1 MGSQLKWP
9 NVPRADPWVP
19 SSSSSAHRISWS
31 WQTHMAPAAAAG
43 STSKLTT
50 NDALAYLKAVKDIFH
65 DKREKYDEFLEVMK
79 DFKSQRIDT
88 NGVIMRVKELF
99 KGHRDLILGFNTFL
113 PKGYEIKLPE
123 EKKPVEFEEAIV
135 FVNKIKSRFQNDE
148 HVYKSFLDILN
159 MYRRENK
166 PIREVYEE
174 VAALFQN
181 HQDLLEEFTHF
192 LPDASATYA
201 PHLGYPDR
209 SFAHRDE
216 RNPVMPLAR
225 EDKREKAYT
234 SHANRDLSIDR
245 LDMEHDSQRR
255 HAEKEKDR
263 KEDRD
268 KRYHER
274 DEKELAHDSG
284 DLDNEQ
290 CRHKLPSR
298 RVDDPTAEPMHQGGN
313 IAMNSI
319 SASQFDDK
327 NALKSVYTRE
337 FNFCEKVKEKLHC
350 DTYQEFLQCLHIYS
364 KEIINRTELK
374 NLVSDIL
381 GKYPDL
387 MEGFNEFLAHC
398 ENIDGFL
405 KGVINKRH
413 MAMPIKIEDRD
424 RERDLEINDR
434 EKDLERER
442 NFERERGDKGAAHKA
457 PLISNKEKYNLWK
470 PISELD
476 LSNCQRCSPSYCLL
490 PKNYSIPPASQRT
503 ELGESVLNDVWVS
516 VTSGSEDYSFKH
528 MRKNQYEESLF
539 RCEDDRFELDMLL
552 ESVNATTKQVEEL
565 LEMMQ
570 DPVKSENPIHIED
583 TLTSLN
589 SRCIERLYGDHGLDV
604 MDVLRKN
611 SSLSLPVILTRLKQK
626 QEEWTRCRS
635 DFNKVWAEI
644 YAKNYHKSLDHRSFY
659 FKQQDAKS
667 LSTKALLAE
676 IKEINDKMKKEDD
689 IVLSIAAKNR
699 QPIVPNMEFE
709 YIDLDIHEDLYR
721 IIRYS
726 CGEVCT
732 SLDQVDKVIK
742 FWTTFLEPLM
752 GFQPQNRG
760 AEGMRD
766 VKPNSH
772 SGKSS
777 IAGLVKSNGS
787 PDADG
792 TGATKQSNGGENIQ
806 SEQVASCRT
815 KLANGDTT
823 VAGNCF
829 HDVGRATHRVGNLCN
844 NPLQRRVQGSAPKAD
859 ESSGITVQNVS
870 AEHLSDNTCF
880 VGRAEESHSRTN
892 LETVSGVGGASLQ
905 TSHCGTD
912 MLVEPRAYLEVGQ
925 TGRTIISVNC
935 GGTAECNKGDR
946 PNEGS
951 TCLNNLKVEREEGEL
966 SPNGDTEEDNFAAF
980 EDAAISVAPKGR
992 DNCASTQYQI
1002 KPVEVEV
1009 SCGEAAGENDADDDD
1024 EGEESAQRSTE
1035 VSENASEAGE
1045 DVSVSESGNGEECS
1059 HDVHEQ
1065 EEDDVVHDDQDAK
1078 AESEGEAEGMTDVQ
1092 DVEGEIMSLPFSERF
1107 LHTVKPLARH
1117 VPAAL
1122 HDKKD
1127 SSSRVFYGNDSFYVL
1142 LRLHQALYER
1152 ILSAKTNSL
1161 AAEKKQRSFK
1171 DTSPPDLY
1179 AKFMSALYNLLDGS
1193 ADNMKFE
1200 DDCRAIIGTQSY
1212 VLFTLD
1218 KLIYKVVKQLQAIAS
1233 DEMDNKILQ
1242 LYSYEKSRL
1251 AGGSFDIVY
1260 HENAR
1265 VLLHDESIYRF
1276 ECVSQSSHVTRL
1288 SIQLM
1293 EYGQEKPELTAISLD
1308 PNFSAYL
1315 YNDLLSSVSD
1325 RKGAQGVFLGRNKR
1339 KYGGADEYSATCKA
1353 MNGFQVINGLECKIS
1368 CSSSKV
1374 SYVLDTED
1382 FLFRVK
1388 KKRRCSCGG
1397 TIFGDQVQPSQ
1408 VHDAKIHRFYGFLSS
1423 FLSRS

>member
-1 MGSQLKWP
+1 MGSRLKWP
-9 NVPRADPWVP
+9 NVPRADP
-19 SSSSSAHRISWS
+19 S
-31 WQTHMAPAAAAG
+31 WQTHMAPAAEVG

-166 PIREVYEE
+166 SIREVYEE

-201 PHLGYPDR
+201 PHIGYPDR

-216 RNPVMPLAR
+216 RSPVMPSAR
-225 EDKREKAYT
+225 EDKRETAYMP
-234 SHANRDLSIDR
+234 HAERDFSIDR
-245 LDMEHDSQRR
+245 LDMEHDRQRR
-255 HAEKEKDR
+255 NAEKEEDR

-290 CRHKLPSR
+290 CRRKLPSR
-298 RVDDPTAEPMHQGGN
+298 RVDDPIAEPMQGGN

-337 FNFCEKVKEKLHC
+337 FNFCEKVKEKLHR

-374 NLVSDIL
+374 NLVTDIL

-413 MAMPIKIEDRD
+413 MATPVKIEDTD
-424 RERDLEINDR
+424 RERDHEINER
-434 EKDLERER
+434 EKDHERER
-442 NFERERGDKGAAHKA
+442 NFERER
-457 PLISNKEKYNLWK
+457 
-470 PISELD
+470 ELD

-552 ESVNATTKQVEEL
+552 ESVNVTTKRVEEL

-570 DPVKSENPIHIED
+570 DPIKSENPIHIED
-583 TLTSLN
+583 NLTSLN
-589 SRCIERLYGDHGLDV
+589 LRCIERLYGDHGLDV

-611 SSLSLPVILTRLKQK
+611 SSLALPVILTRLKQK
-626 QEEWTRCRS
+626 QEEWTRCCS

-709 YIDLDIHEDLYR
+709 YVDLDIHEDLYR

-732 SLDQVDKVIK
+732 SLDQLDKVIK
-742 FWTTFLEPLM
+742 LWTTFLEPLV

-760 AEGMRD
+760 AEGMRY
-766 VKPNSH
+766 VKPNCH

-777 IAGLVKSNGS
+777 IAGLVKSNET

-792 TGATKQSNGGENIQ
+792 TGASKESNGGENIL
-806 SEQVASCRT
+806 SEQAASCRT
-815 KLANGDTT
+815 KLTNGDTT

-829 HDVGRATHRVGNLCN
+829 HDVGRATHRVGSLCN

-859 ESSGITVQNVS
+859 ESSGIIVQNVS
-870 AEHLSDNTCF
+870 AEHFADNTSV
-880 VGRAEESHSRTN
+880 VGRTEESHSRTN
-892 LETVSGVGGASLQ
+892 LETVSGVDVAALQ
-905 TSHCGTD
+905 TSHCGTE
-912 MLVEPRAYLEVGQ
+912 MLVEPRASLEVGQ
-925 TGRTIISVNC
+925 TGRSTISVNC

-966 SPNGDTEEDNFAAF
+966 SPNGDTEEDNIVAF
-980 EDAAISVAPKGR
+980 EDAAITVAPKGK
-992 DNCASTQYQI
+992 DNCASTLYQI
-1002 KPVEVEV
+1002 KPGEVEV
-1009 SCGEAAGENDADDDD
+1009 SCGEDAEENDADADD

-1045 DVSVSESGNGEECS
+1045 DVSGSESGNGEECS
-1059 HDVHEQ
+1059 HDVHEE

-1078 AESEGEAEGMTDVQ
+1078 AESEGEAEGMTNVQ
-1092 DVEGEIMSLPFSERF
+1092 DAEGEIMSLPFSERF
-1107 LHTVKPLARH
+1107 LNTVKPLARH

-1122 HDKKD
+1122 HDKRE

-1179 AKFMSALYNLLDGS
+1179 AKFMSALHNLLDGS

-1200 DDCRAIIGTQSY
+1200 DDCRALIGTQSY

-1233 DEMDNKILQ
+1233 DEMDNNILQ
-1242 LYSYEKSRL
+1242 LYSYEKSRR
-1251 AGGSFDIVY
+1251 AGGSFDIVH

-1293 EYGQEKPELTAISLD
+1293 EYGHEKPEATAISID
-1308 PNFSAYL
+1308 PNFLEYL

-1325 RKGAQGVFLGRNKR
+1325 REGAQGVFLGRNKR
-1339 KYGGADEYSATCKA
+1339 KYGGADEYSAACKA

-1388 KKRRCSCGG
+1388 KKMRYSCGG
-1397 TIFGDQVQPSQ
+1397 TICGDQVLMPHAKRQMVADCHESKDCPNQQFAFGSHISSPSETQ
-1408 VHDAKIHRFYGFLSS
+1408 CNI
-1423 FLSRS
+1423 

>member
-1 MGSQLKWP
+1 MVVSG
-9 NVPRADPWVP
+9 PRLF
-19 SSSSSAHRISWS
+19 RS

-166 PIREVYEE
+166 SIREVYEE
-174 VAALFQN
+174 VAALFKN

-192 LPDASATYA
+192 LPDASATCA

-209 SFAHRDE
+209 SFAHQDE
-216 RNPVMPLAR
+216 RSPVMPSAR
-225 EDKREKAYT
+225 EDKREKAYP
-234 SHANRDLSIDR
+234 SHANHDFGIDS

-255 HAEKEKDR
+255 RAEKEKDR

-274 DEKELAHDSG
+274 DEKELEHDSG

-290 CRHKLPSR
+290 CRRKLPSR
-298 RVDDPTAEPMHQGGN
+298 RVDDPIAEPMHQGGN

-337 FNFCEKVKEKLHC
+337 FNFCEKVKAKLHR

-405 KGVINKRH
+405 KGVINKKFLCNEGH
-413 MAMPIKIEDRD
+413 MATPIKIEDRD
-424 RERDLEINDR
+424 RERDHE
-434 EKDLERER
+434 
-442 NFERERGDKGAAHKA
+442 
-457 PLISNKEKYNLWK
+457 
-470 PISELD
+470 
-476 LSNCQRCSPSYCLL
+476 
-490 PKNYSIPPASQRT
+490 YSISPASQRT

-552 ESVNATTKQVEEL
+552 ESVNVTTKRVEEL

-583 TLTSLN
+583 KLSSLN
-589 SRCIERLYGDHGLDV
+589 LRCIERLYGDHGLDV
-604 MDVLRKN
+604 MDVLHKN

-635 DFNKVWAEI
+635 DFSKVWAEI

-709 YIDLDIHEDLYR
+709 YVDLDIHEDLYQ

-732 SLDQVDKVIK
+732 SLDQLDKVMK
-742 FWTTFLEPLM
+742 LWTTFLEPLM

-792 TGATKQSNGGENIQ
+792 TGATKQSNGGENIL

-829 HDVGRATHRVGNLCN
+829 HDVGRVTHRVGNLCN
-844 NPLQRRVQGSAPKAD
+844 NPLQRIVQGSAPKAD

-870 AEHLSDNTCF
+870 AEHLPDYTSV

-892 LETVSGVGGASLQ
+892 LETVSGVGVASLQ
-905 TSHCGTD
+905 TSHCGTE

-925 TGRTIISVNC
+925 TGRSIISVNC

-951 TCLNNLKVEREEGEL
+951 TCVNNLKVEREEGEL
-966 SPNGDTEEDNFAAF
+966 SPNGDAEEDNFVGF
-980 EDAAISVAPKGR
+980 EDAAITIASKGK

-1002 KPVEVEV
+1002 KPGEVEV
-1009 SCGEAAGENDADDDD
+1009 SCGEAAGENDADADD

-1059 HDVHEQ
+1059 HDVHEE

-1078 AESEGEAEGMTDVQ
+1078 AESEGEAEGMTDMQ
-1092 DVEGEIMSLPFSERF
+1092 DAEGEIMSLPFSERF

-1122 HDKKD
+1122 HDKRD

-1142 LRLHQALYER
+1142 LQLHQVLYER

-1171 DTSPPDLY
+1171 DASPPDLY

-1218 KLIYKVVKQLQAIAS
+1218 KLIYKVVKQ
-1233 DEMDNKILQ
+1233 
-1242 LYSYEKSRL
+1242 
-1251 AGGSFDIVY
+1251 
-1260 HENAR
+1260 
-1265 VLLHDESIYRF
+1265 
-1276 ECVSQSSHVTRL
+1276 VSESSHVTRL

-1293 EYGQEKPELTAISLD
+1293 EYGHEKPEVTAISMD

-1325 RKGAQGVFLGRNKR
+1325 RKGVQGVFLGRNKR

-1382 FLFRVK
+1382 FLFRVR
-1388 KKRRCSCGG
+1388 KKRRYSCGG
-1397 TIFGDQVQPSQ
+1397 TVFGDEAQPSQ
-1408 VHDAKIHRFYGFLSS
+1408 VHDAKVQQFYRFLSS